1 MTGVDR
7 VTGLDGVTEADE
19 MSETRAMPPS
29 WRRTATPEMERNQ
42 WL

>member
-1 MTGVDR
+1 MTAANGGIEMVGG
-7 VTGLDGVTEADE
+7 TE
-19 MSETRAMPPS
+19 MSETRAMPTM